1 MASYTPSQLQGSGSL
16 GENINSGVTKTFAFV
31 NNAPA
36 TNYFTLETIPG
47 PDGFYV
53 SGSAPRNV
61 VGSWV
66 VSSSM
71 LPGFV
76 SSSYIASVVVP
87 PGNSSVTFTPSNN
100 VVGTTYYLKGTGNMT
115 LTIS

>member
-1 MASYTPSQLQGSGSL
+1 MATYTPSQLQGSGSL
-16 GENINSGVTKTFAFV
+16 GENINSGVTKTFAFN

-36 TNYFTLETIPG
+36 TNYFTFETIPNA
-47 PDGFYV
+47 DGFYT
-53 SGSAPRNV
+53 GSSPRNID
-61 VGSWV
+61 GSWI

-71 LPGFV
+71 LPGFI

-87 PGNSSVTFTPSNN
+87 PGNSSLTFTPSNN
-100 VVGTTYYLKGTGNMT
+100 VIGATYYLKGTGNMT